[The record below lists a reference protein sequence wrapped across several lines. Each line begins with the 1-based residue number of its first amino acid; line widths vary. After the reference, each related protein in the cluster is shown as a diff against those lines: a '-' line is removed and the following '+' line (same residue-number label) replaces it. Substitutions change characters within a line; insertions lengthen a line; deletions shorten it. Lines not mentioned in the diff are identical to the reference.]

1 MSKLYV
7 IKVSIPSMPNK
18 APWYMRAWEMGE
30 LNPTTRDIED
40 AKRFTE
46 EEIKNIPNLHL
57 ALGNVVIKH
66 ELIEVEG

>member
-7 IKVSIPSMPNK
+7 IKVSIPTLAHK
-18 APWYMRAWEMGE
+18 APWYMKAWEIDE

-46 EEIKNIPNLHL
+46 EEIKTIPNLHL
-57 ALGNVVIKH
+57 ALGNKVIKH
-66 ELIEVEG
+66 EVVEVQE